1 MLPHFAAHKSSSRA
15 ATPPSS
21 ASVASLAAAATG
33 TATVQ
38 LMSINMKLFWKGN
51 VRAVARDEEIEDEQE
66 EKEEKEGKADKDDI
80 DTE

>member
-1 MLPHFAAHKSSSRA
+1 
-15 ATPPSS
+15 
-21 ASVASLAAAATG
+21 
-33 TATVQ
+33 
-38 LMSINMKLFWKGN
+38 MKLFWKGN

>member
-1 MLPHFAAHKSSSRA
+1 MLPHFAAHKSSSRGD
-15 ATPPSS
+15 TPSPVSTTF
-21 ASVASLAAAATG
+21 LAAAATA

-51 VRAVARDEEIEDEQE
+51 VRAVARDEEIDEEQE
-66 EKEEKEGKADKDDI
+66 EKEEKEEQADKDDI

>member
-1 MLPHFAAHKSSSRA
+1 MPRPLPFSFV
-15 ATPPSS
+15 PL
-21 ASVASLAAAATG
+21 VAAATG

-51 VRAVARDEEIEDEQE
+51 VRAVARDEEIEEEQE
-66 EKEEKEGKADKDDI
+66 EKEEQADKDDI